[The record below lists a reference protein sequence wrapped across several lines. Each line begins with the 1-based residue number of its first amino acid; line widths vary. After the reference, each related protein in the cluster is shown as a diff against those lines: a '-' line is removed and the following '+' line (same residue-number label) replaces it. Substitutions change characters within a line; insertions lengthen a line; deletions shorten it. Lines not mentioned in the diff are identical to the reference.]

1 MFNLLSATAV
11 EEIVPHILEA
21 LMIVC
26 FGLSWPMSIIKAYKA
41 RTAKGTS
48 IFFMSF
54 IELGYVCGIIS
65 KLILNSWDSWVKIL
79 AFVFYII
86 NLVMVGIG
94 ICLYIRNRHLDAV
107 RAKAEGQK

>member
-1 MFNLLSATAV
+1 MFNLLSAVPV
-11 EEIVPHILEA
+11 EEIAPHILEA

-65 KLILNSWDSWVKIL
+65 KLIENDWSPVRIL

-107 RAKAEGQK
+107 RAKAEEQK